1 MNLMR
6 EKRGVQQLK
15 LSTKVS
21 EFNLKELTSSIS
33 LVDYPKKFISDAINL
48 YETGK
53 TSLKEFNKYI
63 MDVVKLIV
71 IMLN

>member
-6 EKRGVQQLK
+6 EKRGVQQLE

-63 MDVVKLIV
+63 IDVVKLIV